1 MTRIIIRIC
10 NKLKVFSIIVY
21 NRQFINNIYKFSIS
35 KEEDQSYSYQFLP
48 SAIEDF
54 YGNTNDTLF
63 YKLKTKKYDDYGNLR
78 LTLKNAVAPIII
90 QLVSR
95 IGEVKYEKYIEQL
108 EPIEFRNIDPG
119 KYYIR
124 IVYDSN
130 QNKQYDSG
138 SFLERKKS
146 ERVSY
151 FPEELDVR
159 AGWDLI
165 QEFILE

>member
-1 MTRIIIRIC
+1 M
-10 NKLKVFSIIVY
+10 
-21 NRQFINNIYKFSIS
+21 
-35 KEEDQSYSYQFLP
+35 LP
-48 SAIEDF
+48 DAIKDF

-63 YKLKTKKYDDYGNLR
+63 YKLKTKTYDDYGNLR
-78 LTLKNAVAPIII
+78 LTLKNAIAPMIV

-95 IGEVKYEKYIEQL
+95 VGEVKYEKYINTIK
-108 EPIEFRNIDPG
+108 PIEFTNIDAG

-124 IVYDSN
+124 IIYDSN
-130 QNKQYDSG
+130 QNGQYDSG
-138 SFLERKKS
+138 SFLERRMP

-165 QEFILE
+165 QEFILK